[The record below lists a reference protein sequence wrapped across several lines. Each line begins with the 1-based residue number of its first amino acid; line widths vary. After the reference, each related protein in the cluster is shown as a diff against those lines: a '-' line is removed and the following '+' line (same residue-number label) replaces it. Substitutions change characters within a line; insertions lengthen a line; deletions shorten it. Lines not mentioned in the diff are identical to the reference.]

1 MSICAYSCERRP
13 RARARKHITLFKRG
27 ENVGEGVGSK
37 LLGSIAPGGIGGAM
51 ALYHQT
57 IETEVESLAADIGD
71 EVAASTNVRGVAK
84 ERQFGHTAA
93 ELKGN
98 VPKRGIAVDGFLVA
112 GEATQN
118 GCQVINSLTLETFQ
132 RSQP

>member
-1 MSICAYSCERRP
+1 
-13 RARARKHITLFKRG
+13 
-27 ENVGEGVGSK
+27 
-37 LLGSIAPGGIGGAM
+37 M
-51 ALYHQT
+51 ALYHQAV
-57 IETEVESLAADIGD
+57 ETEVEGLAADIRD
-71 EVAASTNVRGVAK
+71 EVAASTDVRGVAK
-84 ERQFGHTAA
+84 ERQLGHTAT

-118 GCQVINSLTLETFQ
+118 GCQVINTLTLETFQ